1 MDATKNALVNH
12 YLSQQAG
19 AALPTNQQAGAA
31 PPNNHTSEIIPTPT
45 QGDLDD
51 FKLLV
56 NVWLEH
62 DLAIE
67 KLQVAIRERN
77 KAKAALM
84 PRILTFMSRYN
95 IEDLNTKQGVLRY
108 KVTQVKV
115 PISQAEIKTRIAE
128 NIAKGVRSADEFNQN
143 VFDNRQVIEKHSL
156 KRVGRARTLEI

>member
-1 MDATKNALVNH
+1 MDPTKNALVNH
-12 YLSQQAG
+12 YLSQQA
-19 AALPTNQQAGAA
+19 TAA
-31 PPNNHTSEIIPTPT
+31 PPTNHQAEIIPTPT

-51 FKLLV
+51 FKILV

>member
-1 MDATKNALVNH
+1 MDPTKNALVNH
-12 YLSQQAG
+12 YLAS
-19 AALPTNQQAGAA
+19 AATGA
-31 PPNNHTSEIIPTPT
+31 PPNQSTEIIPTPT
-45 QGDLDD
+45 QGELDD
-51 FKLLV
+51 FKNLV
-56 NVWLEH
+56 NLWLEH

-77 KAKAALM
+77 KAKVALM

-115 PISQAEIKTRIAE
+115 PISQAEIKSRIAE

-143 VFDNRQVIEKHSL
+143 VFDNRQVVEKHSL